1 MTKPRLIYMG
11 TPGFAVPAL
20 KSLAARPDIDLAL
33 VVTQPD
39 RPAGRGRHLAPPPVK
54 IAASDLN
61 LPILQTHTLRDPG
74 VRAHITDLFPD
85 LIVVAAFG
93 LILGR
98 WILDLPAHGCVN
110 LHASL
115 LPNYRGANPIAT
127 AILNGDPITGV
138 SLMRMESGLDTG
150 PVFATASLPI
160 LPTHTTE
167 SLTPRL
173 AELAAHLITDH
184 LDALLDGSLPACPQ
198 PDAATLTRPLVKAD
212 GRLDWTNPAPV
223 LERQIRAMWP
233 WPRAFTNLP
242 DDTATAL
249 QIHAATLADPSTV
262 GNVPSTAPPG
272 LILPNPSGGAHGKPG
287 ILVATGTSSDRSAL
301 LLTIVQLPG
310 GRPISGHALTNHP
323 ALTPGTILG
332 S

>member
-1 MTKPRLIYMG
+1 MTKPRLIYLG
-11 TPGFAVPAL
+11 TPEFAVPAL

-39 RPAGRGRHLAPPPVK
+39 RPAGRGRHLTPPPVK
-54 IAASDLN
+54 IAASELN
-61 LPILQTHTLRDPG
+61 LPILQTHTLRDPDI
-74 VRAHITDLFPD
+74 RARITDLAPD

-110 LHASL
+110 LHASF

-127 AILNGDPITGV
+127 AILNGDPVTGV
-138 SLMRMESGLDTG
+138 SLMRMEPGLDTG
-150 PVFATASLPI
+150 PVFATASIPI
-160 LPTHTTE
+160 LPTDTTE

-184 LDALLDGSLPACPQ
+184 LDALLDSSIPAIPQ
-198 PDAATLTRPLVKAD
+198 PDTATLTRPLVKAD
-212 GRLDWTNPAPV
+212 GRLDWTSPAPV

-233 WPRAFTNLP
+233 WPRAFTTLP
-242 DDTATAL
+242 DATATAL
-249 QIHAATLADPSTV
+249 QIHAATLTDPSTV
-262 GNVPSTAPPG
+262 ENVPSASPAG
-272 LILPNPSGGAHGKPG
+272 LILPNPSATADGKPG
-287 ILVATGTSSDRSAL
+287 ILVATGTSSDRGAL
-301 LLTIVQLPG
+301 LLTTVQLPG
-310 GRPISGHALTNHP
+310 GRPLSGPALTNHP